1 MRIPPK
7 TAPKLAG
14 GPKLQPQPVWIF
26 SLRGPRRPDA
36 IGPQASAL
44 LTHMAA
50 FTQIPATADRP
61 TNTELRSAR
70 HAAVFPSTAS
80 GGRRP
85 SPMRADTRHQRH
97 NAPHREEVHGGAEQE
112 LAPSCPLIIGGK
124 RLANLIR
131 GRPALV

>member
-50 FTQIPATADRP
+50 FTRIPVPPNQHRAAKRQ
-61 TNTELRSAR
+61 AR
-70 HAAVFPSTAS
+70 CCLPIN
-80 GGRRP
+80 GRRGP
-85 SPMRADTRHQRH
+85 AALADEGRHEAPQRH
-97 NAPHREEVHGGAEQE
+97 NAPHRDEVHGGAEQE
-112 LAPSCPLIIGGK
+112 LAPSCPLIIGGE

-131 GRPALV
+131 GQPALI